1 MIQVPGGNEGGMQA
15 QRVLGESLRL
25 LFRNF
30 GTLFVLALAPALL
43 IEAVFVAVAPDSS
56 DAAPPEFGGG
66 FLVAT
71 IVSAVAGQL
80 VVALITLASVDA
92 LSGRER
98 RLDAYFSIALGHL
111 VPIVLVGIML
121 SVLAGLAAMVF
132 VLPGIYVYAMF
143 FVWLPCILYE
153 GRGIGAL
160 ARAQELTRGHRWP
173 LIGAIASLI
182 LIFVGMIILLG
193 PIWAAMS
200 ESGAAVIA
208 SALSGVLSAF
218 SYAIVGTFG
227 ALVYLRLRFLE
238 DGTSPEQVAD
248 AI

>member
-1 MIQVPGGNEGGMQA
+1 M
-15 QRVLGESLRL
+15 
-25 LFRNF
+25 
-30 GTLFVLALAPALL
+30 
-43 IEAVFVAVAPDSS
+43 
-56 DAAPPEFGGG
+56 
-66 FLVAT
+66 
-71 IVSAVAGQL
+71 SAVAGQL

-160 ARAQELTRGHRWP
+160 AVRRNSPAG
-173 LIGAIASLI
+173 IA
-182 LIFVGMIILLG
+182 GR
-193 PIWAAMS
+193 
-200 ESGAAVIA
+200 
-208 SALSGVLSAF
+208 LSV
-218 SYAIVGTFG
+218 
-227 ALVYLRLRFLE
+227 R
-238 DGTSPEQVAD
+238 SPR
-248 AI
+248 